1 MKVAVKFALQWGE
14 NMNESKIKKAYAIS
28 KNIYDDTLT
37 QTKWWSKL
45 YIWFF
50 WGGIK
55 DIEIA
60 NKVLKMIPDDF
71 AGKLL
76 DVPVGTGVFTL
87 NKYSMLPNAQI
98 TCVDYSEDMLLQ
110 AKKRF
115 SHSKLKNI
123 NYMQGDVGNLEFNNE
138 TFDII
143 LSMNGFHAFP
153 DKEKAFLETTRV
165 LKKGGIFCGCFY
177 IKGQCKLTDFIVN
190 SLLAK
195 KGWFTPPF
203 QSIEELRL
211 KLSSL
216 YSNIEIDNQKSMVYF
231 KCIK

>member
-1 MKVAVKFALQWGE
+1 MRE
-14 NMNESKIKKAYAIS
+14 NKIKKAYSIS

-45 YIWFF
+45 YIGFF
-50 WGGIK
+50 WAGIN

-60 NKVLKMIPDDF
+60 KKVLKVIPDDF
-71 AGKLL
+71 TGKLL
-76 DVPVGTGVFTL
+76 DIPVGTGIFTL
-87 NKYSMLPNAQI
+87 DKYSILPNAKI
-98 TCVDYSEDMLLQ
+98 TCIDYSEDMLLQ

-115 SHSKLKNI
+115 SHGNLKNI
-123 NYMQGDVGNLEFNNE
+123 DYIQGDVGNLKFNNE

-177 IKGQCKLTDFIVN
+177 ISGQCKRTDFIVN
-190 SLLAK
+190 FILSK

-203 QSIEELRL
+203 QSIEELKL

-216 YSNIEIDNQKSMVYF
+216 YSNIEIHNQKSMVYF

>member
-1 MKVAVKFALQWGE
+1 MG
-14 NMNESKIKKAYAIS
+14 NSNIKKAYAIS

-50 WGGIK
+50 WSGIN

-60 NKVLKMIPDDF
+60 DKVLDMIPSDF

-87 NKYSMLPNAQI
+87 DKYRALTKAEI

-110 AKKRF
+110 AQKRF
-115 SHSKLKNI
+115 SDSKIRNATC
-123 NYMQGDVGNLEFNNE
+123 MQGDVGNLKFSDE
-138 TFDII
+138 TFDIV
-143 LSMNGFHAFP
+143 LSVNGFHAFP
-153 DKEKAFLETTRV
+153 DKEKAFFETARV
-165 LKKGGIFCGCFY
+165 LKKDGIFCGCFY
-177 IKGQCKLTDFIVN
+177 IKGQCKRTDFIVN
-190 SLLAK
+190 FLLAK

-203 QSIEELRL
+203 QSLQELRL
-211 KLSSL
+211 RLSTM
-216 YSNIEIDNQKSMVYF
+216 YSQVEIDNQKSLVYF
-231 KCIK
+231 KCTK

>member
-1 MKVAVKFALQWGE
+1 MGKD
-14 NMNESKIKKAYAIS
+14 NIKKAYATS

-37 QTKWWSKL
+37 QTKWWAKL

-50 WGGIK
+50 WGGIN

-60 NKVLKMIPDDF
+60 NKVLKMIPRDF

-87 NKYSMLPNAQI
+87 DKYKTLPNAEL
-98 TCVDYSEDMLLQ
+98 TCVDYSEDMLVQ
-110 AKKRF
+110 AQKRF
-115 SHSKLKNI
+115 SDSKLGNI
-123 NYMQGDVGNLEFNNE
+123 TCMQGDVGNLKFDDE
-138 TFDII
+138 TFDIV

-153 DKEKAFLETTRV
+153 DKEKAFFETARV
-165 LKKGGIFCGCFY
+165 LKKDGIFCGCFY
-177 IKGQCKLTDFIVN
+177 IKGQCKRTDFIVN
-190 SLLAK
+190 SLLKK

-203 QSIEELRL
+203 QSLEELRL
-211 KLSSL
+211 KLFTM
-216 YSNIEIDNQKSMVYF
+216 YAQVEIDNRKSMVYF